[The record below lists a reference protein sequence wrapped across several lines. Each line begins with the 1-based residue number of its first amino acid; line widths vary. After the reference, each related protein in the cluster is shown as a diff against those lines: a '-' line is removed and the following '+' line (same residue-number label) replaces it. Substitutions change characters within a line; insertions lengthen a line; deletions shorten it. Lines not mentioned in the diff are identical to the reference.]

1 MHTHS
6 TSDPNFQSVLQR
18 DIVGRGTPMSQKQ
31 IQRTEDTE
39 SALALRAGRLQRL
52 LCICRSIACTIATLA
67 YGLAR

>member
-39 SALALRAGRLQRL
+39 SALALQAARLQRL
-52 LCICRSIACTIATLA
+52 LRFCQSIACTIATLA
-67 YGLAR
+67 YAVAR